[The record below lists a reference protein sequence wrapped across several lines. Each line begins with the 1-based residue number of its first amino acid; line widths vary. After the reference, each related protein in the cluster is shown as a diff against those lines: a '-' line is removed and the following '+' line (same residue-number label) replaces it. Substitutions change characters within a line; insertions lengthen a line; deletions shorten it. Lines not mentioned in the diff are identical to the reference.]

1 MFSKRKEI
9 EWKDVLDFCRKKK
22 EKKHMTII
30 FATEFCSAIGL
41 TSQQCEK
48 LKENLEAKEQ
58 FAKEERK

>member
-9 EWKDVLDFCRKKK
+9 EWKDVLAFCEKKK
-22 EKKHMTII
+22 EEKHKTII
-30 FATEFCSAIGL
+30 FASAFCSAIGL

-48 LKENLEAKEQ
+48 LKEILEAKEQ

>member
-1 MFSKRKEI
+1 
-9 EWKDVLDFCRKKK
+9 VLDFCRKKK

-58 FAKEERK
+58 FAKEERM